1 MITWKQIERQWQAGD
16 YGKLLG
22 ELTTGRP
29 EASPR
34 MQLSLGRALPAAAMA
49 VIRMDELSQNY
60 LTIFAKMTRTVL
72 VAQDSDGGWGDVMTT
87 ALCLRSLLVSNGHG
101 VAVEQESDTWRT
113 CKRTKASGRRFRYA
127 GWNRMHIRRRL
138 SCSTLGMSEM
148 FRSNI
153 DFDAA
158 VAWFKQHASEL
169 DGDTHKLWQR
179 AMLKCQGASNAFV
192 LVVRGNRVTFSAWT
206 HARRS

>member
-34 MQLSLGRALPAAAMA
+34 MQMSLGRALPAAAMA

-60 LTIFAKMTRTVL
+60 LPIFAKMTRTVL
-72 VAQDSDGGWGDVMTT
+72 LAQDSDGGWGDVMTT

-101 VAVEQESDTWRT
+101 VAVERGIRYLANLQKDEGIWP
-113 CKRTKASGRRFRYA
+113 KIPLRRMEADAYTSAFVLF
-127 GWNRMHIRRRL
+127 H
-138 SCSTLGMSEM
+138 LGDVEM
-148 FRSNI
+148 FRSNV

-179 AMLKCQGASNAFV
+179 AMLKCQGAKQRAFV
-192 LVVRGNRVTFSAWT
+192 WS
-206 HARRS
+206 